1 MPFFTCVL
9 VSPFLAFLHVTE
21 RKPIKL
27 DGPV

>member
-1 MPFFTCVL
+1 MSLFTSVL
-9 VSPFLAFLHVTE
+9 AFPFLAFLNVTQ